1 MRYLTTLTS
10 MLALGVA
17 TAASAADTYHLEKTH
32 VDLLF
37 SISHAGFTEK
47 HGSFRDLD
55 ATLEYDAAKPENS
68 QVTVVVKTDSLD
80 TAFEPR
86 DKDVKSDKFL
96 DVARY
101 PEMRFV
107 STKVTREPD
116 QTLRIDGQLTLHGVT
131 RPLTLHARL
140 NKEAPNPFDKRPTL
154 GFSATGS
161 LKRSDFGIATYIPVI
176 GDEVNLTIDAE
187 FNRSVTETQ
196 LRKSPEAPTGR
207 RGAAQGVP
215 TSAGDAA
222 RGNRPK

>member
-1 MRYLTTLTS
+1 MRHLTTLTS
-10 MLALGVA
+10 MLALGLA
-17 TAASAADTYHLEKTH
+17 TTASAASAADTYHLEKTH

-55 ATLEYDAAKPENS
+55 ATLQYDDAKPENS

-80 TAFEPR
+80 TAFAPR
-86 DKDVKSDKFL
+86 DKDVKSEKFL

-116 QTLRIDGQLTLHGVT
+116 QTLRIEGQLTLHGVT

-161 LKRSDFGIATYIPVI
+161 LERSDFGIATYLPVI

-187 FNRSVTETQ
+187 FNRSAAEGIPRST
-196 LRKSPEAPTGR
+196 S
-207 RGAAQGVP
+207 GA
-215 TSAGDAA
+215 TRD
-222 RGNRPK
+222 NRPQ

>member
-1 MRYLTTLTS
+1 MRYRTTLTS
-10 MLALGVA
+10 MLALGLA
-17 TAASAADTYHLEKTH
+17 TAAAAAETYHLEKTH

-55 ATLEYDAAKPENS
+55 ATLQYDDSKPENS

-80 TAFEPR
+80 TAFAPR
-86 DKDVKSDKFL
+86 DKDVKSEKFL

-161 LKRSDFGIATYIPVI
+161 LKRSDFGIATYLPVI

-187 FNRSVTETQ
+187 FNRSAAEGIP
-196 LRKSPEAPTGR
+196 RSAS
-207 RGAAQGVP
+207 GATP
-215 TSAGDAA
+215 D
-222 RGNRPK
+222 NRPE